1 LHCQN
6 DSTSALAAKPALLD
20 CERPTVAVL
29 SLPNFDT
36 VARVPWEQGHNRK
49 EAEYK
54 AHDGCQSDGIK
65 DPSHSALILAKLLCE
80 TFTAIR
86 VVSSPVL
93 AGGQLRGWGK

>member
-1 LHCQN
+1 MSDL
-6 DSTSALAAKPALLD
+6 SSEVVVVEKPALLD

-29 SLPNFDT
+29 SLTNFDT

-65 DPSHSALILAKLLCE
+65 DPSHSAIILAKPLQNVYRHPRCK
-80 TFTAIR
+80 
-86 VVSSPVL
+86 L
-93 AGGQLRGWGK
+93 ACAGMGQMRGWGK